1 MVTMILIALLVIF
14 AGVIFGTW
22 LNANSFK
29 DTLKIIFSI
38 PIIYYFFVKQEIDV
52 DQKEMLQLLNLT
64 VKELLDPRT
73 LARIAGKN
81 HESVKS
87 VRYKIKQMER
97 DLNSGKLYTRSN
109 SIKFLRSRGMLSFTL
124 VYATLIKMSQAG
136 DLMEKNAGDRLLSQ
150 TYRLSKED
158 YKKSTPI
165 FKENIQ
171 KKYGLSLA

>member
-14 AGVIFGTW
+14 GGVIFGTW

-29 DTLKIIFSI
+29 DTLKIIFSA
-38 PIIYYFFVKQEIDV
+38 PVIYYFFVKREIDT
-52 DQKEMLQLLNLT
+52 DQKEMFNLIDLT
-64 VKELLDPRT
+64 LKKLLDPRT

-97 DLNSGKLYTRSN
+97 DLNSGKLYTRRN
-109 SIKFLRSRGMLSFTL
+109 SIKFLKSHGVLSFTL
-124 VYATLIKMSQAG
+124 VYAALIKMSQAG

-150 TYRLSKED
+150 TYRLSQED

-165 FKENIQ
+165 LKENIQ